1 MRFFDILDC
10 LLLTQRY
17 LIGFRK
23 SVICEDTVTQLPHT
37 HSWGFPSFPFSNYLK
52 SVAHSSFSLSLSLSL
67 SLSSLSPLS
76 LSLSWKNELWLELIW
91 ELRSNLKFERTS
103 HAEWQQA
110 FSSLEI
116 RWLVNLSDLCEN
128 NLLCRCPRQTD
139 NCPLSH
145 RLRNCLKLLSL
156 SLSLW
161 PLYG

>member
-67 SLSSLSPLS
+67 SLM
-76 LSLSWKNELWLELIW
+76 KERVMARVD
-91 ELRSNLKFERTS
+91 LRTTFE
-103 HAEWQQA
+103 
-110 FSSLEI
+110 
-116 RWLVNLSDLCEN
+116 
-128 NLLCRCPRQTD
+128 P
-139 NCPLSH
+139 
-145 RLRNCLKLLSL
+145 
-156 SLSLW
+156 
-161 PLYG
+161 